1 MLKTPIIPLPT
12 KKIMKTSNN
21 KSRGFTLIELL
32 VVITIIGILA
42 MLAFQGKAQMDIMAT
57 KTISLNNLREIL
69 RAYNIYGEAI
79 NEDIEGEEMVEDDGD
94 EVSYSKGSNHDW
106 AAVLAADSQ
115 SMDTPAL
122 YMLDKDSI
130 AKAIN
135 KSKDAKNIIDPQSD
149 DDEPTVDT
157 DFKESILCFNFFAGL
172 REPDHLPNP
181 PVGYTAGLKEDG
193 KWSNKGPL
201 KTSGGHIG
209 FLDNSVRFYK
219 RIKKDDFS
227 EKDDKTSET
236 LILKEVVYGAALGH
250 DGEDDFSG
258 ERGN

>member
-1 MLKTPIIPLPT
+1 
-12 KKIMKTSNN
+12 MKTSNN

-79 NEDIEGEEMVEDDGD
+79 SEDIEGEEMVEDDGD

-135 KSKDAKNIIDPQSD
+135 KSKNAKNIIDPDSD
-149 DDEPTVDT
+149 DDMPTVDS

-193 KWSNKGPL
+193 KWSNKAPL

-209 FLDNSVRFYK
+209 FLDNSVKFYK
-219 RIKKDDFS
+219 RIKEEDFRQ
-227 EKDDKTSET
+227 KDDKTTET
-236 LILKEVVYGAALGH
+236 QNLKEAVYGAALGH
-250 DGEDDFSG
+250 DGEDDLSG

>member
-1 MLKTPIIPLPT
+1 MKNTN
-12 KKIMKTSNN
+12 KKN
-21 KSRGFTLIELL
+21 RGFTLIELL

-57 KTISLNNLREIL
+57 KTISLNNLREII
-69 RAYNIYGEAI
+69 RAYIIYGEAI
-79 NEDIEGEEMVEDDGD
+79 TEDIEGEEMIEDDGE
-94 EVSYSKGSNHDW
+94 EVTYSNGTNHDW

-115 SMDTPAL
+115 SMNAPKL

-130 AKAIN
+130 ARATN
-135 KSKDAKNIIDPQSD
+135 KSKDAKNIIDPDSD
-149 DDEPTVDT
+149 DDMPTVDT

-209 FLDNSVRFYK
+209 FLDNSVKFYK
-219 RIKKDDFS
+219 RLKKDDFS
-227 EKDDKTSET
+227 QKDDKTTET
-236 LILKEVVYGAALGH
+236 LILKEAVYGAALGH

-258 ERGN
+258 DRGN

>member
-1 MLKTPIIPLPT
+1 MKKTN
-12 KKIMKTSNN
+12 KKN
-21 KSRGFTLIELL
+21 RGFTLIELL

-79 NEDIEGEEMVEDDGD
+79 NEDIEGNEMVEDDGE
-94 EVSYSKGSNHDW
+94 EVSYSSGTNHDW
-106 AAVLAADSQ
+106 AAVLAADDQ
-115 SMDTPAL
+115 SMDTPKL
-122 YMLDKDSI
+122 YMLPKDSV
-130 AKAIN
+130 AKAKN
-135 KSKDAKNIIDPQSD
+135 RSKDAKKIIDPDSD
-149 DDEPTVDT
+149 EDQPTIDT

-193 KWSNKGPL
+193 KWSNKAPL

-209 FLDNSVRFYK
+209 FLDNSVKFFK
-219 RIKKDDFS
+219 RINDDQFS
-227 EKDDKTSET
+227 KYDDKTENT
-236 LILKEVVYGAALGH
+236 QVLKDVVYGAALGH
-250 DGEDDFSG
+250 DGEDDFTG
-258 ERGN
+258 DRGN